1 MDHETAVQLKATE
14 RYFLGELTGADREEF
29 EEHFFTC
36 PECAEDVRALTVFS
50 ANAKA
55 VFREEAAPASVP
67 VGAFLSS
74 RVLWLSAALN
84 VALLSGLGY
93 TLLKFAPQVKQ
104 ELAEARAPQFVQ
116 DVPVLG
122 VSRGDTAIREIASTT
137 RRIVFSFYLRE
148 QFQNIAYELKDES
161 GSTGPRVILPAPPK
175 EDSSESHFSIST
187 DGLKPGAYQIEF
199 WGVNGAGA
207 TPIGQSKF
215 KIRTLSTDR

>member
-14 RYFLGELTGADREEF
+14 RYFLGDLTGADREGF
-29 EEHFFTC
+29 EEHFFMC

-67 VGAFLSS
+67 AGAFLFS
-74 RVLWLSAALN
+74 RALWLSVALN
-84 VALLSGLGY
+84 VALLTGLGY

-122 VSRGDTAIREIASTT
+122 VSRGDTAVREIASTT

-148 QFQNIAYELKDES
+148 QFQSIAYEIKDES

-187 DGLKPGAYQIEF
+187 DGLKPGAYEIEF

-215 KIRTLSTDR
+215 KINVFRSER

>member
-14 RYFLGELTGADREEF
+14 RYFLGELTGADREGF

-36 PECAEDVRALTVFS
+36 PECSEDVRALTVFS

-55 VFREEAAPASVP
+55 VFREEAAPPSVP

-74 RVLWLSAALN
+74 RTLWLSVALN
-84 VALLSGLGY
+84 IALLSGLGY
-93 TLLKFAPQVKQ
+93 ILLKFAPQMKQ

-122 VSRGDTAIREIASTT
+122 VSRGDTAVREIASST
-137 RRIVFSFYLRE
+137 RRIVFSFYLLE

-161 GSTGPRVILPAPPK
+161 GSSGPRVILPAPPK

-187 DGLKPGAYQIEF
+187 VGLKPGAYQIEF
-199 WGVNGAGA
+199 WGVNGVGA

-215 KIRTLSTDR
+215 MIKALPTDR